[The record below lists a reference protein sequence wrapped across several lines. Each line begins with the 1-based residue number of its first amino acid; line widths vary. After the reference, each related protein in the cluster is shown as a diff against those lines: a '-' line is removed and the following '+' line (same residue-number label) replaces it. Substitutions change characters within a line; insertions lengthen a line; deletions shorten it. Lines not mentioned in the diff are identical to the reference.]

1 MSQLTTHLAELLV
14 LTLTRGSLYAL
25 IAVGFALVFG
35 TGRILN
41 LFHGGFFLLG
51 AYAAFFLSRL
61 PPLPLG
67 GAWRQVL
74 LTLLAAG
81 AVGVFGFAYYWGFL
95 RRYLSRPVHLMVIG
109 LASNLLIALLFR
121 AFYGTRAAYVPPIVP
136 GIVRIGSIQ
145 VLGQEWVI
153 VLAAAVLFPAL
164 SWVLR
169 HTRIGG
175 AIRAV
180 AEDPKGAS
188 LVGIRP
194 DSVLGTTVA
203 LAAAY
208 PNLAA
213 VVVGTTLGMLAANAP
228 VVFLGKAFADQIR
241 QRAPARG
248 DKWHMDEVV
257 ISIAGEPHWLW
268 RAVDQNGIVLD
279 VLVQRRRDTRAAQR
293 LMKRLLKSAIIPP
306 RVMITDKL
314 RSYGAARAKMGLQVE
329 HRQHK
334 GLNNRAE
341 NSHQPTR
348 RRERIMKRFK
358 SARQAQRFLTV
369 HDQVANLFHIPY
381 PESVPADF
389 RRASRERAFAVWSEI
404 SKTAATA

>member
-1 MSQLTTHLAELLV
+1 MPTARDPLYQRHRFPPEVISHAVWLYFRFPLSLRMVEEMLA
-14 LTLTRGSLYAL
+14 TRGICVTYET
-25 IAVGFALVFG
+25 V
-35 TGRILN
+35 
-41 LFHGGFFLLG
+41 
-51 AYAAFFLSRL
+51 
-61 PPLPLG
+61 
-67 GAWRQVL
+67 RQ
-74 LTLLAAG
+74 
-81 AVGVFGFAYYWGFL
+81 WGKKF
-95 RRYLSRPVHLMVIG
+95 
-109 LASNLLIALLFR
+109 
-121 AFYGTRAAYVPPIVP
+121 
-136 GIVRIGSIQ
+136 
-145 VLGQEWVI
+145 
-153 VLAAAVLFPAL
+153 
-164 SWVLR
+164 
-169 HTRIGG
+169 
-175 AIRAV
+175 
-180 AEDPKGAS
+180 
-188 LVGIRP
+188 
-194 DSVLGTTVA
+194 
-203 LAAAY
+203 
-208 PNLAA
+208 
-213 VVVGTTLGMLAANAP
+213 
-228 VVFLGKAFADQIR
+228 GKAFADQIR
-241 QRAPARG
+241 QRAPAPG

-404 SKTAATA
+404 SKTAATADSRLSENRLLQLSARLT